1 MNNIDKIP
9 YAEIAPFIKIYGR
22 LLRDGKLV
30 SPRGLLIKEIE
41 NANYVLPPYIRFANF
56 NARKLNLNYIKQEFL
71 WYLKGDRYDTS
82 ITEHAQLWKGL
93 IQPDGGIN
101 SNYGVYINRQFD
113 NVISILTKDKDSRRA
128 SIMIL
133 SSEHLLSNSNDCPC
147 SYALNF
153 RIRENKLNMTVHMRS
168 QDSIFG
174 MGNDAP
180 TFSFIQEMIY
190 MTLRSTY
197 SELVMGN
204 YHHFVDSL
212 HVYEKH
218 FSMLEE
224 IVNNPTEFESIEC
237 PRISSKDEVDYLRK
251 TDFKKQGITHPVQY
265 QFVNW
270 LTSK

>member
-1 MNNIDKIP
+1 MNNDNKIP
-9 YAEIAPFIKIYGR
+9 YAEIAPFIKIYGT
-22 LLRDGKLV
+22 LLKDGKLV

-56 NARKLNLNYIKQEFL
+56 KARKLNLNYIKQEFR

-82 ITEHAQLWKGL
+82 ITEHANLWKNL
-93 IQPDGGIN
+93 INKDGGIN
-101 SNYGVYINRQFD
+101 SNYGQYINKQFD

-133 SSEHLLSNSNDCPC
+133 TAEHLSSDTLDVPC
-147 SYALNF
+147 TYALNF

-180 TFSFIQEMIY
+180 VFSFIQEMIY
-190 MTLRSTY
+190 VTLRSTY

-218 FSMLEE
+218 FLMLEE
-224 IVNNPTEFESIEC
+224 IIKNPTKFESIDC

-251 TDFKKQGITHPVQY
+251 TNFTRQDTIHPVQY

-270 LTSK
+270 LVSK